1 MLKLMQIK
9 INCFGSDHDQGG
21 GMGTSPRSFE
31 AVEQSNGEFE
41 RELSKLGEACHVC

>member
-1 MLKLMQIK
+1 MFILMQIK
-9 INCFGSDHDQGG
+9 ITCVGSDHDQGG
-21 GMGTSPRSFE
+21 GMGTSPRSSE